1 MSVVRNG
8 EARSASRSQILVRSV
23 LKLAW
28 GLLSGFSVGMVATLN
43 LARLVPVLNDVAIA
57 AFGMAFIIAEVLIV
71 VWVTSVVAWFVVLV
85 GSSRV
90 ANVRRANGREPTCD
104 C

>member
-1 MSVVRNG
+1 MSVMRNG
-8 EARSASRSQILVRSV
+8 ETRSASRSQTLVRSV

-28 GLLSGFSVGMVATLN
+28 GLLSGFSVSMVATLG
-43 LARLVPVLNDVAIA
+43 LARWAPVLSDSAIS
-57 AFGMAFIIAEVLIV
+57 AFGVTFIIAEVFIV
-71 VWVTSVVAWFVVLV
+71 VWVTSVVAWVVVLV

>member
-8 EARSASRSQILVRSV
+8 EARSASRSQILVGSV

-28 GLLSGFSVGMVATLN
+28 GLLSGFSVGMVATLG
-43 LARLVPVLNDVAIA
+43 LARWVPALSDLAIS
-57 AFGMAFIIAEVLIV
+57 AFGVTFIIAEVLIV
-71 VWVTSVVAWFVVLV
+71 VRATSVAAWVVVLV

-90 ANVRRANGREPTCD
+90 ANVRQANGR
-104 C
+104 

>member
-28 GLLSGFSVGMVATLN
+28 GLLSGFSVGMVATLG
-43 LARLVPVLNDVAIA
+43 LARWVPVLGDVAIA
-57 AFGMAFIIAEVLIV
+57 AFGMAVHHRSGADRRVGDVCRCLGGHNREVSQALD
-71 VWVTSVVAWFVVLV
+71 SQDLFCHYCCL
-85 GSSRV
+85 
-90 ANVRRANGREPTCD
+90 
-104 C
+104 